1 MPLKNGPA
9 EQKDNVVVSVKVTK
23 TLSHVTTTIS
33 LFTHTHNDDI
43 FSFEI
48 LVIHLSM
55 HTLAKKKKNYTNGP
69 YVKGI
74 KSTLQL

>member
-55 HTLAKKKKNYTNGP
+55 HTLAKKKK
-69 YVKGI
+69 KLHKRAI
-74 KSTLQL
+74 CKRH